1 MAALCCGA
9 AASSAIIHPD
19 QHHSMTRTCGLE
31 AGSSVRH
38 VSRSF
43 VDWPAPLR
51 RPFKRRRRNWPA
63 GQRNLARG
71 AGAASTTSL
80 GVRRSSRPQE
90 AR

>member
-9 AASSAIIHPD
+9 AASSVIVYRD
-19 QHHSMTRTCGLE
+19 QHHSVTRTCGLE

-51 RPFKRRRRNWPA
+51 RPFERRRRNWPA

-80 GVRRSSRPQE
+80 GVRRSSRRLE